1 MRIAVS
7 SQLSAISYVLQLTL
21 NAISQISHLI
31 SLPMNKIIK
40 YVITDILR
48 NRIVLFYTVF
58 LLASSFTVFS
68 LEDSSS
74 KGLLS
79 LLNII
84 LIVVPLVSIIFSTI
98 YVYNSAEFVELLV
111 SQPLKRKTIWLSLFA
126 GLAASLS
133 IAFFIGAGI
142 PVLIYQANI
151 IGFTMITVGIVL
163 SVIFVAIA
171 LLATV
176 KMRDKA
182 KGIGAAIMLWLYFS
196 LLFDGFVLFLLFQFA
211 DYPLEKPMI
220 AVSAL
225 NPIDLSRILILL
237 QLDVSAMMG
246 YTGAVFKDFFGTS
259 TGLIFSFSV
268 LLLWIALPV
277 WYSTRQFRTKDL

>member
-1 MRIAVS
+1 
-7 SQLSAISYVLQLTL
+7 
-21 NAISQISHLI
+21 
-31 SLPMNKIIK
+31 MNKIIK

-48 NRIVLFYTVF
+48 NKIVIIYTLF
-58 LLASSFTVFS
+58 LLAASFGVFS
-68 LEDSSS
+68 LEENSS

-98 YVYNSAEFVELLV
+98 YVYNSVEFIELLV
-111 SQPLKRKTIWLSLFA
+111 SQPLKRKSIWRSLFA
-126 GLAASLS
+126 GLATSLS
-133 IAFFIGAGI
+133 IAFLIGAGV

-151 IGFTMITVGIVL
+151 IGLTMILSGLVL
-163 SVIFVAIA
+163 SIIFVAIA
-171 LLATV
+171 LMATV
-176 KMRDKA
+176 RTRDKA

-196 LLFDGFVLFLLFQFA
+196 LLFDGLVLFLLFQFS

-246 YTGAVFKDFFGTS
+246 YTGAVFKDFFGTYP
-259 TGLIFSFSV
+259 GLLFSCIV
-268 LLLWIALPV
+268 LLLWIILPL
-277 WYSTRQFRTKDL
+277 WYSTRKFNTKDL